1 MLSVEYGLELVVQYG
16 VQVQVEV
23 NELDSEFVWVV
34 ELE

>member
-1 MLSVEYGLELVVQYG
+1 MDSSWLFKYG

-23 NELDSEFVWVV
+23 NELDLEFVWVV

>member
-1 MLSVEYGLELVVQYG
+1 MLSVEYGLKLVFKYG